1 MKEQALLKGGATIRF
16 RKLVANCHP
25 GVPEFKKKLDSFYRK
40 IKRWAAKENWAFLFE
55 FSYPDV
61 SKADWIAVIL
71 KGKGKLIRMRF
82 ERGPFLVDC
91 GTRQLG
97 IIMHQDPVM
106 EHDHPGGT
114 DKVPLLVKVWPSKYD
129 IVCLPLPR
137 GTTGINQWRILA
149 INGCGYAIGVG
160 GVFVAI
166 EHLDFIDIHEENTG
180 VSAFLSISF
189 SG

>member
-16 RKLVANCHP
+16 RKLGANCNL

-71 KGKGKLIRMRF
+71 KGKGKFIRMRF

-114 DKVPLLVKVWPSKYD
+114 DKVSLLVKVWPSKYD
-129 IVCLPLPR
+129 IVCLPLPG

-149 INGCGYAIGVG
+149 INGCGHAIGVG

-180 VSAFLSISF
+180 ISAFLSISL